1 MCCIFSGGVGD
12 CGLFLT
18 HVLYLFPGKVYIY
31 IYIYIYIYMYVC
43 MYIYILRHLLEI
55 LNMDRNIKAMHCK
68 RFLNLFAPQ

>member
-31 IYIYIYIYMYVC
+31 IYIY
-43 MYIYILRHLLEI
+43 MYIYILSHLLEI